1 MRVGRVRAGLGQ
13 GHGWRRGWV
22 SAPRQLGHGPDEL
35 DAAAEV
41 VRDRHEHLVHVL
53 AQLLRARWLA
63 GGRRCGEAGGWRHG
77 RAAWAG
83 GRRGAA
89 RRRRRWCREARALA
103 SGGWAPR
110 RGVARARRVAGAG
123 RAARRQRTISPCRNV
138 SRCFLVLSGPR
149 ARQMTRMRE
158 TAWSC
163 LCGSPVLSSEQKKS
177 NGRSDLATRA
187 VACRR
192 RGRPAPGRPP
202 QRGAGRWVAAEPE
215 RAA

>member
-1 MRVGRVRAGLGQ
+1 MRAGLGQ
-13 GHGWRRGWV
+13 GQDWAGWV
-22 SAPRQLGHGPDEL
+22 RAPGQLGHGPDEL

-41 VRDRHEHLVHVL
+41 VGDRHEHLVHVL
-53 AQLLRARWLA
+53 AQLLRARRRA
-63 GGRRCGEAGGWRHG
+63 GGRRRGEAGGRGCGMGGWRG
-77 RAAWAG
+77 RAC

-103 SGGWAPR
+103 SGGWGPR
-110 RGVARARRVAGAG
+110 RGVARAGRVAGAG
-123 RAARRQRTISPCRNV
+123 RAGRRQRTISPCRNV